1 MAPLTRSDATAL
13 EHILAVLLEQPVLV
27 TGSAAPPFRA
37 CFLAAGVTTATD
49 FVSITPD
56 TYGSV
61 EFSIEADGS
70 DASSK
75 LNVIQIKK
83 IRSLIDWFSQ
93 VPAPPATRWF
103 DLTDDAFR
111 TWRTQSTLTSPAS
124 VPAPAPSSLS
134 AISEF
139 RKGVKRSVSDYK
151 AFKEDRFFI
160 SWQRHLQI
168 TARSH
173 NVDNVI
179 NLTYKATT
187 PDEIALLH
195 EQQKFFFSVLEQTV
209 LTPDG
214 LLIIRNHSATGNAT
228 AAYSALVDRYGKST
242 AAELAATDIENDLI
256 EFRMDASWTKTN
268 SAFLQAWTN
277 KSLDLDAV
285 SAHPILDSQ
294 KRLWLTRA
302 VAPKAILSLAIS
314 HFDTSEKLASRTQ
327 GSAYV
332 KASFSNLYDHVSD
345 VATRHDQA
353 DKLLQ
358 AGARRA
364 NEAKVAAGD
373 IKTPKDK
380 TTFIGKDGDR
390 HSFVIPPDQWKVMT
404 PIQRTTALAKI
415 RADKGLPPKAVWQ
428 RRPPADRQV
437 NSSNTSL
444 SDSTQT
450 MTSYV
455 EVANPNSGSSVVSG
469 VTQQSS
475 GEQPASSTPSLRQ
488 VLSSSHSP
496 APSSSTS
503 PGADSIVSI
512 GGRFYRQCN
521 VHSISYNLSNHASSP
536 VLSSLIDGGAN
547 GGMAGDDVRVISESS
562 FNQAN
567 VTGIGE
573 SVIQN
578 LSLATVAGLVTTH
591 RGPAIVLLHQYANY
605 GKGHTIHSSSQL
617 RAFGTLVHDT
627 ARSNGGLQ
635 RLITP
640 DGYHI
645 PLCYRSGLPYM
656 DMRPPNDHEWDT
668 LPHILLTGDDVWN
681 PSCLDDEFSVADL
694 LLDAPPDTGDQDPR
708 VNDFGQYTGNLESD
722 IDLLINECRA
732 EHTGRVATED
742 ALNVLERRIN
752 QRTVSKAAPNLES
765 LRPNFGWLP
774 LERIKKTIQNT
785 TQFAR
790 NMPRYPFRKHYRTRW
805 PAANVDRWNEDVAT
819 DTFFSDTPAHD
830 DGIMG
835 HSGCTMAQIYA
846 GKRSSKLVAYGM
858 TSETQMPHTLED
870 LIRKHG
876 APNCLFSDNAKV
888 QIGSRVRDIL
898 RLYKIKD
905 FQCEPEY
912 QHQNFAERKIGD
924 VKRLSSSIMDR
935 TGTPAAFWLLCLF
948 YVVFLLNHMSS
959 EALGGLTPIEE
970 ATGVKG
976 DISPLLQFHWW
987 EPVFYQ
993 ADAVYPSQSREQSGR
1008 WVGVAETQGDLLTYL
1023 ILTDDSKQVI
1033 ARSNVRSAL
1042 DPAHPN
1048 LRASDPLGDGEA
1060 VVKPTLFSASDLTGL
1075 DIDPPNLKLP
1085 HFSPDELLG
1094 LTFIRD
1100 MPDGSKHRAS
1110 VARKIRDDDA
1120 ANHQKIRF
1128 LIEIGTEGELDEII
1142 AYNELSNIIEDQH
1155 NRELNDPDMHWTFKA
1170 ITEHQGP
1177 ISSSDARYKGSSYNV
1192 LVHWEDGSETF
1203 EPLSVMAKADPLTC
1217 ALYAKDN
1224 DLLDTPG
1231 WKSLKRIANREVKF
1245 ARMVKQAKLHQ
1256 SRHGPTYKFG
1266 ILVPKNR
1273 KDALAIDAANGN
1285 EKWKKSMDVEINQI
1299 DEYDTFNNLGKGRP
1313 PPRDHNKIRVHFVY
1327 DVKHDLRLKSRLV
1340 AEGNLTA
1347 PPKDSVYSGV
1357 VTLRSLRLCMLL
1369 AELNGLKV
1377 EAADIG
1383 NAYLEAYTQEKL
1395 YIIAGPEFGDRQ
1407 GNVMVIVKAL
1417 YGLRT
1422 SGARFHEKF
1431 ADTLLAMQFLPCQA
1445 DPDVWMKDCGTHY
1458 EYVCVYVD
1466 DLAVMMKDPS
1476 AFFAELR
1483 DRKYKL
1489 KGVGEITYHLGGDFY
1504 RDPDGTLAWGAK
1516 TYCKR
1521 IVNQCESIFGALP
1534 KEYTSPIDKDDH
1546 PELDTTEEAGPED
1559 IKSYQSLI
1567 GSFQWAISLGRYD
1580 IYCATMSMG
1589 RFRAAPKV
1597 GHLKRLNRICGY
1609 LKKYPEGAIRF
1620 RTEIPDYSH
1629 LDHRTYDW
1637 AYSVYGDSKEE
1648 VPSDMPTPRGKPVRT
1663 STFEDAN
1670 LMQDLTTGRSVSGI
1684 LHLVNSTPTDW
1695 YCKLQ
1700 NSVETA
1706 TYGSEFVAARLAT
1719 EQIMDLRYTLRS
1731 LGAPLD
1737 GKAYMFGD
1745 NESVITSS
1753 TIPHSSLNKR
1763 HNALSY
1769 HRVREAIASNV
1780 LWFFHISGKT
1790 NPADVLTKFCG
1801 HSVFWPL
1808 VKPYLFWRGPTSK
1821 FPFETVESI

>member
-1 MAPLTRSDATAL
+1 MVAALRSDGTAL
-13 EHILAVLLEQPVLV
+13 EHILVVLLEQPIIE
-27 TGSAAPPFRA
+27 TGSDIPPFRA

-49 FVSITPD
+49 FVSLTPD
-56 TYGSV
+56 AYGAI
-61 EFSIEADGS
+61 EFSIHDDGS
-70 DASSK
+70 HAHTK

-83 IRSLIDWFSQ
+83 LRSLVDWFSQ
-93 VPAPPATRWF
+93 VPNPSATRWF
-103 DLTDDAFR
+103 ELTEDIFR
-111 TWRTQSTLTSPAS
+111 SWRTQSTLTLPAT
-124 VPAPAPSSLS
+124 VPTPSSAPS

-151 AFKEDRFFI
+151 TFKEDRFFI
-160 SWQRHLQI
+160 SWQRHLTI
-168 TARSH
+168 MARSH

-214 LLIIRNHSATGNAT
+214 LLIIQKHSGTGDAS
-228 AAYSALVDRYGKST
+228 AAYSDLVERYGKST
-242 AAELAATDIENDLI
+242 AAELAANELENDLI

-268 SAFLQAWTN
+268 LAFLLAWTT

-285 SAHPILDSQ
+285 SAHPIVDSQ
-294 KRLWLTRA
+294 KRVWFTRA
-302 VAPKAILSLAIS
+302 VAPRAVLSLAIS
-314 HFDTSEKLASRTQ
+314 QFDTSERLAIRTQ
-327 GSAYV
+327 GTTYV
-332 KASFSNLYDHVSD
+332 KANFSVLYDHVLD
-345 VATRHDQA
+345 VATRTDQA
-353 DKLLQ
+353 DKLTQ
-358 AGARRA
+358 TGNRRA

-373 IKTPKDK
+373 NKTPKDNS
-380 TTFIGKDGDR
+380 TFLGKDGER
-390 HSFVIPPDQWKVMT
+390 HSFVIPPDQWKAMT
-404 PIQRTTALAKI
+404 PPERIAALAKI
-415 RADKGLPPKAVWQ
+415 RADKGLPPKAVWH
-428 RRPPADRQV
+428 RAPPAEARRV
-437 NSSNTSL
+437 NSSNASIT
-444 SDSTQT
+444 DTIET

-455 EVANPNSGSSVVSG
+455 EVANPNSGNSVVSG
-469 VTQQSS
+469 VTQHSS
-475 GEQPASSTPSLRQ
+475 APPPASSTTTLRQ
-488 VLSSSHSP
+488 VLMSDTSP
-496 APSSSTS
+496 ASDASTTT
-503 PGADSIVSI
+503 PGTDSIVSI
-512 GGRFYRQCN
+512 GGRFYRQCSAA
-521 VHSISYNLSNHASSP
+521 SISYNLSNHASSP

-547 GGMAGDDVRVISESS
+547 GGMAGNDVRVISESS
-562 FNQAN
+562 FHQAN

-627 ARSNGGLQ
+627 PRSNGGLQ
-635 RLITP
+635 RIITP

-645 PLCYRSGLPYM
+645 PLCYRAGLPYM
-656 DMRPPNDHEWDT
+656 DMRPPNDQEWDT

-681 PSCLDDEFSVADL
+681 PSCLDDELSVAGL

-708 VNDFGQYTGNLESD
+708 VNDLGQYTGNLHED
-722 IDLLINECRA
+722 IDLILHECRT
-732 EHTGRVATED
+732 EHTLRAATDD
-742 ALNVLERRIN
+742 ALQVLERRID
-752 QRTVSKAAPNLES
+752 QRTVSKSAPNLEA

-774 LERIKKTIQNT
+774 LERIKKTIQHT

-790 NMPRYPFRKHYRTRW
+790 NAPRYPFRKHYRTRW

-858 TSETQMPHTLED
+858 TSETQMPNTLED
-870 LIRKHG
+870 LIRRHG

-888 QIGSRVRDIL
+888 QIGARVRDIL

-959 EALGGLTPIEE
+959 EALGNLTPIED
-970 ATGVKG
+970 ATGVQA

-987 EPVFYQ
+987 EPVLYQ
-993 ADAVYPSQSREQSGR
+993 ADAVYPSDSHEKGGT
-1008 WVGVAETQGDLLTYL
+1008 WVGVAETQGDILTYL
-1023 ILTDDSKQVI
+1023 ILTDDTQQVI

-1048 LRASDPLGDGEA
+1048 LRASAPLGDGEA
-1060 VVKPTLFSASDLTGL
+1060 VIKPTLFSASDLTGL

-1110 VARKIRDDDA
+1110 VARKIKDDDA

-1155 NRELNDPDMHWTFKA
+1155 NRELNNPDSMHWTFKS

-1177 ISSSDARYKGSSYNV
+1177 IKPSDARYKGSSYNV

-1231 WKSLKRIANREVKF
+1231 WKSLKRIATREVKF
-1245 ARMVKQAKLHQ
+1245 ARMVKQAKLQQ

-1285 EKWKKSMDVEINQI
+1285 KKWQKSMDVEINQI
-1299 DEYDTFNNLGKGRP
+1299 DEYDTFKDLGRGRP
-1313 PPRDHNKIRVHFVY
+1313 PPRDYNKIRVHFVY

-1377 EAADIG
+1377 EAADVG
-1383 NAYLEAYTQEKL
+1383 NAYLEAYTKEKL
-1395 YIIAGPEFGDRQ
+1395 YIIAGPEFGDRE

-1431 ADTLLAMQFLPCQA
+1431 ADTLLAMGFLPCKA
-1445 DPDVWMKDCGTHY
+1445 DPDVWMKD
-1458 EYVCVYVD
+1458 
-1466 DLAVMMKDPS
+1466 
-1476 AFFAELR
+1476 
-1483 DRKYKL
+1483 
-1489 KGVGEITYHLGGDFY
+1489 
-1504 RDPDGTLAWGAK
+1504 
-1516 TYCKR
+1516 
-1521 IVNQCESIFGALP
+1521 
-1534 KEYTSPIDKDDH
+1534 
-1546 PELDTTEEAGPED
+1546 
-1559 IKSYQSLI
+1559 
-1567 GSFQWAISLGRYD
+1567 
-1580 IYCATMSMG
+1580 
-1589 RFRAAPKV
+1589 
-1597 GHLKRLNRICGY
+1597 RLCR
-1609 LKKYPEGAIRF
+1609 
-1620 RTEIPDYSH
+1620 
-1629 LDHRTYDW
+1629 
-1637 AYSVYGDSKEE
+1637 
-1648 VPSDMPTPRGKPVRT
+1648 
-1663 STFEDAN
+1663 
-1670 LMQDLTTGRSVSGI
+1670 
-1684 LHLVNSTPTDW
+1684 
-1695 YCKLQ
+1695 
-1700 NSVETA
+1700 
-1706 TYGSEFVAARLAT
+1706 
-1719 EQIMDLRYTLRS
+1719 
-1731 LGAPLD
+1731 
-1737 GKAYMFGD
+1737 
-1745 NESVITSS
+1745 
-1753 TIPHSSLNKR
+1753 
-1763 HNALSY
+1763 
-1769 HRVREAIASNV
+1769 
-1780 LWFFHISGKT
+1780 
-1790 NPADVLTKFCG
+1790 
-1801 HSVFWPL
+1801 
-1808 VKPYLFWRGPTSK
+1808 
-1821 FPFETVESI
+1821 